1 MATYTQKSTIVA
13 VTAAS
18 GAAGFTG
25 AVAAQNQAIATA
37 VTTAMAV
44 TGFTPNTLSIS
55 PAVLSVDT
63 TSAIFQLYQT
73 ITYTVT
79 S

>member
-1 MATYTQKSTIVA
+1 MATYTQNSKIIA

-18 GAAGFTG
+18 GVNGFTG
-25 AVAAQNQAIATA
+25 AVVAQNAAVVTA

-44 TGFTPNTLSIS
+44 TGYVANTLNIS

-73 ITYTVT
+73 ITYTVA